1 MRTSPKSDCSDFRP
15 TRGYS
20 LSSSALLAHAR
31 DIEAHEGVES
41 PGDDSSMAQ
50 NVSSLSERT
59 TRLIDIVIALA
70 MLVFFGPL
78 MIAIALVVRSDEIGP
93 VLFRQKRVGKDG
105 QLFVCYKF
113 RTMRIDAEE
122 VLAGLLQNSAALREE
137 WARDHKLR
145 NDPRLSRHGSFLR
158 RSSLDELPQL
168 FNVLKGEMSIV
179 GPRPITPAETVR
191 YGRYI
196 AAYCA
201 VRPGLTGL
209 WQVSGRSQTT
219 YRRRIACDIAYAR
232 SRSPL
237 CNLQIILR
245 TVPAVLL
252 SHGAH

>member
-1 MRTSPKSDCSDFRP
+1 VRALSPDF
-15 TRGYS
+15 
-20 LSSSALLAHAR
+20 
-31 DIEAHEGVES
+31 DAHESIEIPSADPSG
-41 PGDDSSMAQ
+41 GQ
-50 NVSSLSERT
+50 NVSSVSET
-59 TRLIDIVIALA
+59 AVRLIDIAIALA
-70 MLVFFGPL
+70 MLVFFAPL
-78 MIAIALVVRSDEIGP
+78 LVAIALIVRSDGIGP
-93 VLFRQKRVGKDG
+93 IMFRQKRVGKDG

-168 FNVLKGEMSIV
+168 FNVLKGDMSIV

-196 AAYCA
+196 DAYCA

-219 YRRRIACDIAYAR
+219 YRRRIACDITYAR

-237 CNLQIILR
+237 YNLQIIFR

>member
-1 MRTSPKSDCSDFRP
+1 M
-15 TRGYS
+15 
-20 LSSSALLAHAR
+20 SSSALLALAQDEEGHESIGSTIANSSVAR
-31 DIEAHEGVES
+31 NA
-41 PGDDSSMAQ
+41 SSI
-50 NVSSLSERT
+50 SEVA
-59 TRLIDIVIALA
+59 TRIIDIFIALA
-70 MLVFFGPL
+70 MLVFLGPL
-78 MIAIALVVRSDEIGP
+78 IVAIALVVRSDGVGP
-93 VLFRQKRVGKDG
+93 ILFRQKRVGKDG
-105 QLFVCYKF
+105 QLFVCFKF

-122 VLAGLLQNSAALREE
+122 VLAGLLHGSAALREE

-168 FNVLKGEMSIV
+168 FNVLKGDMSIV

-191 YGRYI
+191 YGRYFG
-196 AAYCA
+196 AYCA

-232 SRSPL
+232 GRSPL
-237 CNLQIILR
+237 YNLQIIFC

-252 SHGAH
+252 SRGAH

>member
-1 MRTSPKSDCSDFRP
+1 MKSP
-15 TRGYS
+15 
-20 LSSSALLAHAR
+20 SADPIA
-31 DIEAHEGVES
+31 
-41 PGDDSSMAQ
+41 AQ
-50 NVSSLSERT
+50 NVNLVSEMLARF
-59 TRLIDIVIALA
+59 IDIAVALA
-70 MLVFFGPL
+70 MIVFFGPL
-78 MIAIALVVRSDEIGP
+78 MLAIALVVRADGIGP
-93 VLFRQKRVGKDG
+93 VFFRQKRVGKDG
-105 QLFVCYKF
+105 TLFVCYKF
-113 RTMRIDAEE
+113 RTMRVDAEE

-168 FNVLKGEMSIV
+168 FNVLKGEMSMV
-179 GPRPITPAETVR
+179 GPRPITPAETGR

-232 SRSPL
+232 CRSPL
-237 CNLQIILR
+237 YNLQIILR

-252 SHGAH
+252 SQGAH